1 MVNFASDFDGILPHP
16 IFFLLIPFTVKFLL
30 TYWTRLICEDTGWR
44 WDRCIGLRSRFFH
57 LRYLGCGD
65 NGRIF
70 VLIFDPFL
78 NLVIYVKLKYLF
90 CEIPGSGL
98 ATTYILTKL
107 FVDPEVPV
115 EVSVS
120 FYPTFVCV
128 GETASTC
135 TTLEIIWI
143 IQDVYKIRTRS
154 KLV

>member
-16 IFFLLIPFTVKFLL
+16 IFFLLIPFTVKFLF
-30 TYWTRLICEDTGWR
+30 TYWTGLICEDTGGCR
-44 WDRCIGLRSRFFH
+44 DRCIGLRSRFFH

-65 NGRIF
+65 NRHIF

-78 NLVIYVKLKYLF
+78 ILVIFLELKYLF

-98 ATTYILTKL
+98 ATAYIFTKF
-107 FVDPEVPV
+107 FVYPEMPV
-115 EVSVS
+115 EVSIS
-120 FYPTFVCV
+120 FNPTIVCV
-128 GETASTC
+128 GETARTC

-143 IQDVYKIRTRS
+143 IQDVYKIWTRS